1 MRQLVHVY
9 MALFLLIAV
18 PLTAADLSGN
28 YQASGTNPGGK
39 GSYTG
44 TVQIAKNGDSYR
56 IAWDVG
62 TRYVGT
68 GIVTGEYFSVAY
80 ADTGGKWFGV
90 VVCKIMQDGKRLEGE
105 WCGHNG
111 PLLGKETLTRITE

>member
-1 MRQLVHVY
+1 MKQLVYVY

-44 TVQIAKNGDSYR
+44 TVQITKNGDSYR
-56 IAWDVG
+56 MVWEVG
-62 TRYVGT
+62 TSYVGT
-68 GIVTGEYFSVAY
+68 GIVTGEYLSVAY
-80 ADTGGKWFGV
+80 ADTGGNWFGV
-90 VVCKIMQDGKRLEGE
+90 VVYKILQDGKRLEGK
-105 WCGHNG
+105 WCGHEG
-111 PLLGKETLTRITE
+111 TVLGKETLTRKTE